1 MELEKEVKSLKSNSN
16 GENKRR
22 RVKSNPRIL
31 RLKSAY
37 TPCSQTR
44 RRRGDERKWK
54 ELTRERS
61 NVFKALSQDMEVVVS
76 HLYKEGWLSGSD
88 LKKVALCWLSFP
100 CNERRVFSV
109 LKDCVCS
116 KCVLKQS
123 CNFVNQNVWN
133 GGAKNLVLAD
143 VMNTITLYA
152 LDAVPPQLV
161 VSDEVKSSVS
171 RLLKEVL
178 RLSKTTS

>member
-1 MELEKEVKSLKSNSN
+1 MF
-16 GENKRR
+16 G
-22 RVKSNPRIL
+22 
-31 RLKSAY
+31 
-37 TPCSQTR
+37 
-44 RRRGDERKWK
+44 
-54 ELTRERS
+54 
-61 NVFKALSQDMEVVVS
+61 VFG
-76 HLYKEGWLSGSD
+76 HLQ
-88 LKKVALCWLSFP
+88 
-100 CNERRVFSV
+100 
-109 LKDCVCS
+109 VCS

-133 GGAKNLVLAD
+133 RGAKNLDLAD

-178 RLSKTTS
+178 RLSTSWGKFTICTTLFKVGWGLLFSVIAFFGSNLDSFSSEPCSLSMGCTCGGSEIIQPNLGEVFTLRSGFAQVLEFD